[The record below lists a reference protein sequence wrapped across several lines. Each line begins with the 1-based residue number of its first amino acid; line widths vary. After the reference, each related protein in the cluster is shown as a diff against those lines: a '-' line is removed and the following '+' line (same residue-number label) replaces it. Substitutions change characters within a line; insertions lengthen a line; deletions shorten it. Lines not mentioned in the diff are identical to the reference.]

1 MMLMTTVNALAQKE
15 YNMVITLNNGTTV
28 TLGHND
34 IKEITFN
41 DGEISISGNMVNTI
55 DSLAGVTVEQ
65 GYRIENLEYDN
76 KYIASYL
83 EDETAKTRE
92 RLDQHEMMMNG
103 LHNNVIDYLN
113 AESNELRGDITNLH
127 EIITL
132 LNAESDKLRGHI
144 DNLYNNNN
152 LLLNMV
158 YDILKTIEELHPESA
173 DNPDINK
180 VKAALA
186 SAREAADS
194 ARKTAVKQDK
204 K

>member
-1 MMLMTTVNALAQKE
+1 MVMMLMTTVNALAQKE

-65 GYRIENLEYDN
+65 GDQIKYLEYEN
-76 KYIASYL
+76 KDIVSYL

-92 RLDQHEMMMNG
+92 RLDQHEMMMID

-113 AESNELRGDITNLH
+113 AESDE
-127 EIITL
+127 
-132 LNAESDKLRGHI
+132 LRGHI
-144 DNLYNNNN
+144 ADLYGIIHG
-152 LLLNMV
+152 
-158 YDILKTIEELHPESA
+158 ILITIEELHPESA

>member
-1 MMLMTTVNALAQKE
+1 MKKNFLLVMVMMLMTTVNALAQKE

-65 GYRIENLEYDN
+65 ESHIEHLNNYVLENRYRIDALEAHTDGRFEEQM
-76 KYIASYL
+76 IML
-83 EDETAKTRE
+83 
-92 RLDQHEMMMNG
+92 
-103 LHNNVIDYLN
+103 
-113 AESNELRGDITNLH
+113 SNEISRLQDMTDNL
-127 EIITL
+127 
-132 LNAESDKLRGHI
+132 NSESYELRGHI
-144 DNLYNNNN
+144 ANLYDNNN
-152 LLLNMV
+152 LLINMI

-173 DNPDINK
+173 DNPEINK

-194 ARKTAVKQDK
+194 ARKTAAKQDK